1 MKKGLFLSISI
12 CMLSALGCTKEKFT
26 GTHSFWYN
34 TQTAD
39 DLLAY
44 GVDELT
50 LYVDGVKITTI
61 DAYDHYA
68 ADPGCGTGNFV
79 YTDPMFKKEHK
90 THGYRIVDEADS
102 LIFEG
107 TFQMIQKESCSSTK
121 LALTF

>member
-1 MKKGLFLSISI
+1 MKKGFLLPISI

-34 TQTAD
+34 TETAD

-50 LYVDGVKITTI
+50 LYVDEVEIGTI
-61 DAYDHYA
+61 DAEDHYTV
-68 ADPGCGTGNFV
+68 DPGCGKGNFV
-79 YTDPMFKKEHK
+79 YTDQMFKRENK

-102 LIFEG
+102 LIFQG

-121 LALTF
+121 LVLTF